1 MTKIS
6 HGPPSTIV
14 CKLMNLTEAFLTEN
28 HQEVRIREGG
38 KDRKLEILR
47 YYQEIYEKQRPRGE
61 LEGGRGGVGYFQCR
75 PINPVIL
82 FYLMDCSM
90 RLHVSSCTNRAGLKQ
105 PVTTMWI
112 KPQAS
117 QAHVSRKRKQL
128 IHEVVTRCVTR
139 YMGNRNNSDGK
150 TSLKRQ
156 RTPETTTDTQDV
168 SKF

>member
-1 MTKIS
+1 MADFGDYKNIPRS
-6 HGPPSTIV
+6 PFHYSLQIDEFDQGFS
-14 CKLMNLTEAFLTEN
+14 NRN
-28 HQEVRIREGG
+28 HLEVRIRGRKEGQ
-38 KDRKLEILR
+38 KIENLEIPLGDIW
-47 YYQEIYEKQRPRGE
+47 EIEASWWV
-61 LEGGRGGVGYFQCR
+61 GGGGGWGGVGDFQCR

-117 QAHVSRKRKQL
+117 QASRKRKQF

-139 YMGNRNNSDGK
+139 YMGKRNNSDGK
-150 TSLKRQ
+150 TSLKR
-156 RTPETTTDTQDV
+156 
-168 SKF
+168 